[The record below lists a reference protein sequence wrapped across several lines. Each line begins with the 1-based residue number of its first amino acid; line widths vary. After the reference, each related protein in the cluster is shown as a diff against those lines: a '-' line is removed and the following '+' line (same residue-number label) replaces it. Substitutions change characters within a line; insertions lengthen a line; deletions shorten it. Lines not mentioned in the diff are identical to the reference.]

1 MLSRVIENKFCC
13 NLDNG
18 NMLRKIT
25 MKISLERINMCE
37 GLIVEALLDSRR
49 TELVISLKFAR
60 KQEFKL
66 KKNKKIDICE
76 EFGQFLQQG
85 GTY

>member
-1 MLSRVIENKFCC
+1 
-13 NLDNG
+13 
-18 NMLRKIT
+18 
-25 MKISLERINMCE
+25 MCE

-49 TELVISLKFAR
+49 TELVISLEFAR